1 MANSVQQI
9 ASRLTI
15 ASQPTCVRVQN
26 RVDGLYI
33 VLISMHGLI
42 RGQHMEL
49 GRDADTGGQVIWL
62 LHIRGLDTW
71 QPRTARSTLFA
82 YRQKLPCTPC

>member
-1 MANSVQQI
+1 MDGWHAAPSDRHVC
-9 ASRLTI
+9 A
-15 ASQPTCVRVQN
+15 QN

-49 GRDADTGGQVIWL
+49 GRDADTGGQVSSRQAGPDDCGRPEPVYSATSIAWK
-62 LHIRGLDTW
+62 RW
-71 QPRTARSTLFA
+71 RSACSQFGSGWD
-82 YRQKLPCTPC
+82 

>member
-1 MANSVQQI
+1 MGLRAGGAITPAHPPS
-9 ASRLTI
+9 ALH
-15 ASQPTCVRVQN
+15 AQN

-49 GRDADTGGQVIWL
+49 GRDADTGGQVSPPDAEQQTLLYPELIAPSLAFEGNFDWL
-62 LHIRGLDTW
+62 CVRLG
-71 QPRTARSTLFA
+71 
-82 YRQKLPCTPC
+82 Y

>member
-1 MANSVQQI
+1 MHQRYGSDRI
-9 ASRLTI
+9 WLGFWHRKGCHRFI
-15 ASQPTCVRVQN
+15 RTCMQN

-49 GRDADTGGQVIWL
+49 GRDADTGGQVC
-62 LHIRGLDTW
+62 TET
-71 QPRTARSTLFA
+71 QSMTPEQTAASFSEPTGS
-82 YRQKLPCTPC
+82 

>member
-1 MANSVQQI
+1 MFCS
-9 ASRLTI
+9 
-15 ASQPTCVRVQN
+15 QN

-49 GRDADTGGQVIWL
+49 GRDADTGGQVCFAGMRRPSDL
-62 LHIRGLDTW
+62 T
-71 QPRTARSTLFA
+71 PTPAPSTNLTSSTTPTM
-82 YRQKLPCTPC
+82 KLGG